1 MNEVVGWIGS
11 LLFAVC
17 ALPQVIHTFKT
28 RKTDDVNELFLWL
41 WFLGE
46 IFTFSYVVVDDI
58 ASKNYHIPLYFNYAF
73 NLLMLFYLI
82 YAKYSY
88 NSKPTSLS
96 LIRKKIRL

>member
-11 LLFAVC
+11 LLFAIC

-28 RKTDDVNELFLWL
+28 RKTDDVNELFLWF

-46 IFTFSYVVVDDI
+46 VFTFSYVVVDDI
-58 ASKNYHIPLYFNYAF
+58 ANINYHIPLYFNYAF

-88 NSKPTSLS
+88 NSKPTALS
-96 LIRKKIRL
+96 LIRKKMGL

>member
-28 RKTDDVNELFLWL
+28 RKTDDVNELFLWF

-58 ASKNYHIPLYFNYAF
+58 ASENYHIPLYFNYAF